1 MESVLLVS
9 SSEKAG
15 ESLTQL
21 LRTASYGD
29 ITELRSGT
37 AARRA
42 LLDASFDL
50 ILINTPLSDEFG
62 HELSIT
68 AAQSGSAG
76 VILIVKSE
84 LADDVSAKVEE
95 FGILVVPKPVG
106 RALFYQALKLISA
119 TRRRILNLKQ
129 ENVKLQKKIEEIRL
143 VDRAK
148 CVLIQH
154 LHFTEAQ
161 AHRYIEKQAMDLRVT
176 RREVAENILKTYEM

>member
-1 MESVLLVS
+1 M
-9 SSEKAG
+9 
-15 ESLTQL
+15 
-21 LRTASYGD
+21 
-29 ITELRSGT
+29 
-37 AARRA
+37 
-42 LLDASFDL
+42 
-50 ILINTPLSDEFG
+50 
-62 HELSIT
+62 
-68 AAQSGSAG
+68 
-76 VILIVKSE
+76 IVKSE

-106 RALFYQALKLISA
+106 RALFYQSLKLISA

-161 AHRYIEKQAMDLRVT
+161 ATGTLKS
-176 RREVAENILKTYEM
+176 RRWICG